1 MPFTIRE
8 YVGLGSIKHR
18 GDSDRIENAL
28 KKADA
33 GTVVADLACG
43 WHTYAGGAAGS
54 KLDGKLH
61 LPRVIPVRSV
71 QPSVMVIEKKKPST
85 EQGESKEEEDEKNA
99 HAKVSESEMSLREK
113 LDVKICDEPVRT
125 LRRKDPD
132 GQDVELSF
140 PRHSPDA
147 PVLSGGQVNRFYKP
161 YLKLLELM
169 SGSQWQRIALSRTLM
184 DDSKD
189 LLVFDEP
196 AASLDPAAEAALFDT
211 IRNLKGS
218 TTILFSTHRYGIT
231 KEGELKL
238 LCHLSCTSLTDSGP
252 HNAADL
258 ILMFSKGELVEQ
270 GSHDDLMRIERG
282 EYRRMF
288 TFSAQGF
295 ESAKTEVVDAG
306 DVEE

>member
-1 MPFTIRE
+1 MALKFKDVSVTYPQ

-33 GTVVADLACG
+33 CTVVADLACG

-54 KLDGKLH
+54 TLDGEFY

-71 QPSVMVIEKKKPST
+71 QPSVAVVVEKKPK
-85 EQGESKEEEDEKNA
+85 KEEVESEDEDEDKKENPDEI
-99 HAKVSESEMSLREK
+99 SEPEESLREK
-113 LDVKICDEPVRT
+113 LDVKICDEP
-125 LRRKDPD
+125 
-132 GQDVELSF
+132 
-140 PRHSPDA
+140 
-147 PVLSGGQVNRFYKP
+147 
-161 YLKLLELM
+161 
-169 SGSQWQRIALSRTLM
+169 WQCIALSRTLM

-211 IRNLKGS
+211 IRSLKGS

-231 KEGELKL
+231 KE
-238 LCHLSCTSLTDSGP
+238 
-252 HNAADL
+252 ADL

-270 GSHDDLMRIERG
+270 GSHDDLMQIEGG

-295 ESAKTEVVDAG
+295 ATAKTEVVDAG
-306 DVEE
+306 DVEV